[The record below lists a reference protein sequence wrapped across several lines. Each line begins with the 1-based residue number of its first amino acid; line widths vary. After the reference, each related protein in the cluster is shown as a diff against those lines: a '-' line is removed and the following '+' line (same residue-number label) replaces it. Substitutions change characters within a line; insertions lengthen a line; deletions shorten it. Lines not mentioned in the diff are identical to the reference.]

1 MDNIIYAGTEK
12 FRQVVI
18 QKLTEVF
25 KMGKTEQRKFD
36 YTGFEL
42 EQNRQ
47 GIKVS
52 QNEYAKDKIEVFE
65 VKPQRARLLDN
76 DLISKEIMMMK
87 QTSGRIGWLA
97 GPDLT

>member
-1 MDNIIYAGTEK
+1 MIWLSFINITRTANWKDASLCTWITL
-12 FRQVVI
+12 FVI

-25 KMGKTEQRKFD
+25 KMGKMEQMKFD

-52 QNEYAKDKIEVFE
+52 QNEYAKDKIEVIE
-65 VKPQRARLLDN
+65 VKPQRARLL
-76 DLISKEIMMMK
+76 
-87 QTSGRIGWLA
+87 R
-97 GPDLT
+97 